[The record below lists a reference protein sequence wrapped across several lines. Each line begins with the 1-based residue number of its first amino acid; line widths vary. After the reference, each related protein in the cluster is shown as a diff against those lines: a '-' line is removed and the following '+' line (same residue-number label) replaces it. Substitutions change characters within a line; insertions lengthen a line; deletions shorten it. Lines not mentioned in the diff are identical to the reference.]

1 MEVAYSSKALED
13 IDYWKETGN
22 KKNTGKNHPINR
34 RHSIPS
40 LYWYW

>member
-22 KKNTGKNHPINR
+22 KKYRKNHPINR